1 MTISSTKHYPNSTI
15 ETLLTRR
22 TIRAFTDA
30 PVSEETREIL
40 ELTAQ
45 QAPTSSFNNAWS
57 AIRITSKDLA
67 REIAAI
73 GKQTYIAQAPLL
85 YVFVVDMH
93 RNERIAQEK
102 GVSAEENTAF
112 SEQYSYN
119 QSHDDAVLALHAMQ
133 TAAESLGLGAVVLGS
148 ILNDMPRLIELMHL
162 PNLVFPVL
170 GLAIGT
176 PDQTPALKPR
186 MSRNQQ
192 FFENNYPED
201 SATESLTDDL
211 ADYDTAVHQYYD
223 LRDTKKPVARFTDQI
238 AAKAVDPSPAT
249 KPFAD
254 YAREQGFKF

>member
-1 MTISSTKHYPNSTI
+1 MVDYANSTI

-45 QAPTSSFNNAWS
+45 RAPTSSFNNAWS
-57 AIRITSKDLA
+57 AIRITDA
-67 REIAAI
+67 AMQQEIAHI
-73 GKQTYIAQAPLL
+73 GKQAYIAQAPLL
-85 YVFVVDMH
+85 YVFVVDMQ
-93 RNERIAQEK
+93 RNERIAREK
-102 GVSAEENTAF
+102 GVADIDNTAF

-133 TAAESLGLGAVVLGS
+133 TAAESLGLGALVLGS

-162 PNLVFPVL
+162 PPLVFPVL

-186 MSRNQQ
+186 MARDQQ
-192 FFENNYPED
+192 FFVNSYPAD
-201 SATESLTDDL
+201 SDTESLTSDF
-211 ADYDTAVHQYYD
+211 ADYDEAVHQYYD

-238 AAKAVDPSPAT
+238 AAKATDPAPAT